1 MANGGGWWGKFANNR
16 YAERTHKMEIY
27 ARIALIDGVLKSG
40 GCLSPEQFTGL
51 KDLLEDFQNEARAK
65 INKTAGVTN
74 IERAFKVVIKA
85 AEKTYNRDLHGA
97 FMRGNYIYASDGHRI
112 IRTNKMVDLPAVNG
126 VATDEFWE
134 KAEKEIARYE
144 EVELP
149 DLAQFTL
156 DVKTMQKQAG
166 RGYRVIYRFE
176 NGLALDADYLL
187 EAMKATKAEKLVR
200 DDGMTKKPVFLY
212 GEDVDVLLLPVHTGE
227 HIKPGLFITM

>member
-1 MANGGGWWGKFANNR
+1 
-16 YAERTHKMEIY
+16 MEIY
-27 ARIALIDGVLKSG
+27 ARIALIDGVLKAG
-40 GCLSPEQFTGL
+40 GCISPEQFTGL

-85 AEKTYNRDLHGA
+85 AEKGYNPSLKGA
-97 FMRGNYIYASDGHRI
+97 FKRGDYTYASDGHRM
-112 IRTNKMVDLPAVNG
+112 IRTKRPVSLPEANG
-126 VATDEFWE
+126 VAADEFWR

-176 NGLALDADYLL
+176 NGLVLDADYLL

-200 DDGMTKKPVFLY
+200 DEGMTKKPVLLY
-212 GEDVDVLLLPVHTGE
+212 GDDVDVLLLPVNASE
-227 HIKPGLFITM
+227 HIKPGLFTTLQ

>member
-1 MANGGGWWGKFANNR
+1 MEL
-16 YAERTHKMEIY
+16 YAE
-27 ARIALIDGVLKSG
+27 IALIDGIVKNKGSI
-40 GCLSPEQFTGL
+40 SIDQFRGL
-51 KDLLEDFQNEARAK
+51 KELLEDLQNEARAK
-65 INKTAGVTN
+65 VNKAAGVADV
-74 IERAFKVVIKA
+74 EKAFKAIIKS

-112 IRTNKMVDLPAVNG
+112 IRTNKMVDLPTVNG

-149 DLAQFTL
+149 DLTQFTL

-187 EAMKATKAEKLVR
+187 EAMKATNAKKLVR
-200 DDGMTKKPVFLY
+200 DEGMTKKPVFLY
-212 GEDVDVLLLPVHTGE
+212 GDDVDVLLLPVHTGE
-227 HIKPGLFITM
+227 HAEPGFFTTL

>member
-1 MANGGGWWGKFANNR
+1 MVGK
-16 YAERTHKMEIY
+16 ERKDMEIY
-27 ARIALIDGVLKSG
+27 ARIALIDGIIKNHDTISLDQ
-40 GCLSPEQFTGL
+40 LTGL

-65 INKTAGVTN
+65 INKAAGVTN
-74 IERAFKVVIKA
+74 IERAFKVIIKA

-97 FMRGNYIYASDGHRI
+97 FKRGDYTYACDGHRL
-112 IRTNKMVDLPAVNG
+112 IRTNRPVSLPEAKG
-126 VATDEFWE
+126 VSGDNFWA

-200 DDGMTKKPVFLY
+200 DEGMTKKPVFLY
-212 GEDVDVLLLPVHTGE
+212 GDDVDVLLLPVHTGE
-227 HIKPGLFITM
+227 HIKPGLFITL

>member
-1 MANGGGWWGKFANNR
+1 
-16 YAERTHKMEIY
+16 MEIY

-65 INKTAGVTN
+65 INKAAGVTN

-85 AEKTYNRDLHGA
+85 AEKGYNLSLKGA
-97 FMRGNYIYASDGHRI
+97 FKRGDYTYASDGHRL
-112 IRTNKMVDLPAVNG
+112 IRTKRPVSLPEANG
-126 VATDEFWE
+126 VAADEFWE

-166 RGYRVIYRFE
+166 RGYRVLYRFE
-176 NGLALDADYLL
+176 NGLVLDADYLL

-200 DDGMTKKPVFLY
+200 DEGMTKKPVFLY
-212 GEDVDVLLLPVHTGE
+212 GDDVDVLLLPVYTSEHT
-227 HIKPGLFITM
+227 KPGLFTTL

>member
-1 MANGGGWWGKFANNR
+1 
-16 YAERTHKMEIY
+16 MEIY

-65 INKTAGVTN
+65 INKAAGVTN
-74 IERAFKVVIKA
+74 VERAFKVIIKA
-85 AEKTYNRDLHGA
+85 AEKGYNLSLKGA
-97 FMRGNYIYASDGHRI
+97 FKRGDYTYASDGHRL
-112 IRTNKMVDLPAVNG
+112 IRTKRPVSLPEANG
-126 VATDEFWE
+126 VAADEFWE

-156 DVKTMQKQAG
+156 DVKTMQKQTL
-166 RGYRVIYRFE
+166 RGHRVIYCFE
-176 NGLALDADYLL
+176 NGLTLDADYLM

-200 DDGMTKKPVFLY
+200 DEGATKKPVFFY

-227 HIKPGLFITM
+227 HAEPGLFITL